1 MIVNPYF
8 LYYYRL
14 GLPAGA
20 IKSKPFA
27 ILLYFVCIITLANFN
42 CNNHKLKWVSKIKNN
57 NHPRNAKLLMN
68 NYGISLS
75 SKVSDVFRPS
85 LVT

>member
-20 IKSKPFA
+20 IKSKSFI
-27 ILLYFVCIITLANFN
+27 ILLYFVCIITFANFN

-57 NHPRNAKLLMN
+57 NYSRNAKFPMN

-75 SKVSDVFRPS
+75 SKVSDILCPS
-85 LVT
+85 LVA